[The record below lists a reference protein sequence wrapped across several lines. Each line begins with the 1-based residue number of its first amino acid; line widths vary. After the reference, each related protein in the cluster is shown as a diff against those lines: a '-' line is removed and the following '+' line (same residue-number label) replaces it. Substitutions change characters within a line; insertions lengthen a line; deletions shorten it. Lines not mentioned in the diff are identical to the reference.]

1 MIKFRSVDQLL
12 QSEQGTTAKHRFIE
26 IGTMLK
32 EYEEELYTK
41 WLDNVT
47 KVLPIY
53 LKQSLLIDAEQRPDL
68 FQNEAGQGDNGHQQ
82 FISHSPAYRLPLY
95 VTKNEM
101 NLVSASNNPPHSI
114 IKKLKLHKE
123 KCHLFQ
129 YVFDPLRTKTKIE
142 IKYLINYDP
151 NLKESL
157 IECYYLEK
165 LGFNLPELIIETTLQ
180 YTKFEQL
187 SNELCLML
195 EDYHLTLASLD
206 TIEVSLLQSYLD
218 QIQKTIKPGTSRIS
232 FGEIGTLDYVH
243 ECKKQLEQLHSILN
257 QIRKIST
264 DIREHLESFRLCVI
278 DPTVPRNDDGKIVV
292 HLAYFI

>member
-1 MIKFRSVDQLL
+1 
-12 QSEQGTTAKHRFIE
+12 
-26 IGTMLK
+26 
-32 EYEEELYTK
+32 
-41 WLDNVT
+41 
-47 KVLPIY
+47 
-53 LKQSLLIDAEQRPDL
+53 
-68 FQNEAGQGDNGHQQ
+68 
-82 FISHSPAYRLPLY
+82 
-95 VTKNEM
+95 
-101 NLVSASNNPPHSI
+101 
-114 IKKLKLHKE
+114 
-123 KCHLFQ
+123 
-129 YVFDPLRTKTKIE
+129 
-142 IKYLINYDP
+142 
-151 NLKESL
+151 
-157 IECYYLEK
+157 
-165 LGFNLPELIIETTLQ
+165 LIIETTLQ